1 MIVCKTEKVH
11 TNYGFQGGLDD
22 ALLSAIADI
31 GFKYK
36 SWNIES
42 VSNYHIIEKDGE
54 TFVTVFFKLIEN
66 QQHSQPC
73 QCPLCHDPATCEI
86 CKKAAADDNPHP

>member
-22 ALLSAIADI
+22 ALLSAIADM

-54 TFVTVFFKLIEN
+54 TFVTVFFKLIEDQPHDN
-66 QQHSQPC
+66 QLTLGHKPG
-73 QCPLCHDPATCEI
+73 
-86 CKKAAADDNPHP
+86 KALR